1 MVKPASSVLY
11 IQAPENFLSIEV
23 IGQYVA
29 TPSWDLWL
37 NFDLGLRGGEQS
49 ESRAPERAN
58 FFFGPTFDLEHYYS
72 ESCNLIGQLE
82 VN

>member
-11 IQAPENFLSIEV
+11 IQAPENFPSIEV

-49 ESRAPERAN
+49 ESNVGVTPSRKEEAGCGSY
-58 FFFGPTFDLEHYYS
+58 F
-72 ESCNLIGQLE
+72 ES
-82 VN
+82 